1 MTTVTGQIFAEY
13 NSFTVQSDPD
23 VFGSDLDAMFA
34 GQSNGI
40 CAAVVPGYL
49 YFSMGT
55 HYGPIGVTVEVHEG
69 RPEIDDSWEEI
80 VEVAFAPATV
90 DVRVCSQ
97 MYGSSFPP
105 FRLELTDYRLRV
117 AISGM
122 GEAASA
128 DFDPDRAVER
138 CLLQF
143 WPAPLGPDVVV
154 KATSVVA
161 VRNHE
166 RARAIPPPPPP
177 PTPEELAERRRQK
190 ELEEA
195 EQHRRYLMR
204 EWGGRLP
211 SDRLLAVGDVARG
224 LVHTD
229 AEVVHA
235 LDAAGPALQRT
246 VARWAARRVY
256 DRAGLAEV
264 EWIAPALAAL
274 ERGEPLPPPFDQPDK
289 AWERLIADPDAPD
302 TTMLGMDG
310 RSGPCHQQAFALPSL
325 RHAADSDP
333 LRAALTATL
342 DACAGYGIDYP
353 ELLADLRRTF
363 PQLFT

>member
-1 MTTVTGQIFAEY
+1 MT
-13 NSFTVQSDPD
+13 P
-23 VFGSDLDAMFA
+23 
-34 GQSNGI
+34 
-40 CAAVVPGYL
+40 
-49 YFSMGT
+49 
-55 HYGPIGVTVEVHEG
+55 
-69 RPEIDDSWEEI
+69 WEEI
-80 VEVAFAPATV
+80 VEVSFAPATV
-90 DVRVCSQ
+90 DVRVCSLMQ
-97 MYGSSFPP
+97 GSSFPP

-122 GEAASA
+122 SDAASA
-128 DFDPDRAVER
+128 EFDPDRAVER

-143 WPAPLGPDVVV
+143 WPAPVGPDVVV
-154 KATSVVA
+154 KATSVLA

-177 PTPEELAERRRQK
+177 PTPEEVAELQRQR
-190 ELEEA
+190 EIEEA
-195 EQHRRYLMR
+195 EQHRRDLMN

-211 SDRLLAVGDVARG
+211 SERLLGLEDVARG
-224 LVHTD
+224 MLHTD

-235 LDAAGPALQRT
+235 LDAAEPELQRT

-256 DRAGLAEV
+256 ERAGLSAV

-274 ERGEPLPPPFDQPDK
+274 DRGEPLPPPFDQPDR

-310 RSGPCHQQAFALPSL
+310 RSWPCHQQSFALPAL

-333 LRAALTATL
+333 LRAALAATL
-342 DACAGYGIDYP
+342 DACAGYGADYP
-353 ELLADLRRTF
+353 ELLAELRSTF
-363 PQLFT
+363 PELFT